1 MPTAGG
7 ARLTCPAG
15 RTQKGRG
22 LDLHL
27 SDDDRD
33 LLREILDS
41 AYRDLSYEI
50 ADTDNYTFRQQL
62 KDRRERVGR
71 ILTEVGGPLE
81 DKPL

>member
-1 MPTAGG
+1 M
-7 ARLTCPAG
+7 
-15 RTQKGRG
+15 
-22 LDLHL
+22 DLHL

>member
-1 MPTAGG
+1 M
-7 ARLTCPAG
+7 
-15 RTQKGRG
+15 
-22 LDLHL
+22 DLQL

-50 ADTDNYTFRQQL
+50 ADTDNYTFREQL
-62 KDRRERVGR
+62 KDRREQLGR
-71 ILTEVGGPLE
+71 ILDGVGGPLE